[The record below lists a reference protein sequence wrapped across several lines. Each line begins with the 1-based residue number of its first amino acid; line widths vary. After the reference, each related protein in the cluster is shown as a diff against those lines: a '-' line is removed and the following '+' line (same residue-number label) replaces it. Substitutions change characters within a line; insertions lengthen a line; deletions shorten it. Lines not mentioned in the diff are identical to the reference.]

1 MSKRSQSKRDP
12 RFVQGVSEQEIKQI
26 VAASAGFVKPEVE
39 EEEKAGM
46 TDHEYIKIAWKNSQ
60 PKIGRPPTFVNPFPD
75 TNNKPCS
82 ELESRLARSWIR
94 DGP

>member
-1 MSKRSQSKRDP
+1 
-12 RFVQGVSEQEIKQI
+12 
-26 VAASAGFVKPEVE
+26 
-39 EEEKAGM
+39 M
-46 TDHEYIKIAWKNSQ
+46 TDHEYIKSAWKNSQ

-82 ELESRLARSWIR
+82 ELESRLARAWIR